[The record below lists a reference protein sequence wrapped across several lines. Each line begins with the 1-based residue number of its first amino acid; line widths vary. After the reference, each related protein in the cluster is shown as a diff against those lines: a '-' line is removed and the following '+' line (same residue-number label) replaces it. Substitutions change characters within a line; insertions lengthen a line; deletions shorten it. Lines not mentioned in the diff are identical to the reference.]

1 MLSRI
6 WTKLAEI
13 LIPIILT
20 ITIYVSWQA
29 DRRDRAQL
37 NTQLAAA
44 QKTITDAAA
53 SQHDRDTLLNQTLAQ
68 LAAQKQSAVTP
79 AQILK
84 DLPSALSLPAPITLQ
99 GDTSSPS
106 STSANQTALPGP
118 TPGAATVPSNPQPKT
133 GQPTDAILPAAD
145 LKPLYDFA
153 MDCKA
158 CQAKLATAQA
168 DLSDEK
174 TENTALTKEK
184 DAAVAAAKGG
194 SVLHRILRAA
204 KWFVLG
210 AAAGAV
216 AAKAAR

>member
-1 MLSRI
+1 
-6 WTKLAEI
+6 
-13 LIPIILT
+13 
-20 ITIYVSWQA
+20 
-29 DRRDRAQL
+29 
-37 NTQLAAA
+37 
-44 QKTITDAAA
+44 
-53 SQHDRDTLLNQTLAQ
+53 
-68 LAAQKQSAVTP
+68 
-79 AQILK
+79 
-84 DLPSALSLPAPITLQ
+84 
-99 GDTSSPS
+99 
-106 STSANQTALPGP
+106 
-118 TPGAATVPSNPQPKT
+118 T